1 MIFEYRFL
9 AGSVLVASSFPVI
22 RITTTNLEPD
32 EAAELAAL
40 MSEIAV
46 GSTATCAG
54 RSSGRYLAP
63 MISRSRPN
71 IAAVARHPATSR
83 KSSSAA
89 APSARA
95 AEAWMTL

>member
-32 EAAELAAL
+32 EAAKLAAL

-46 GSTATCAG
+46 
-54 RSSGRYLAP
+54 
-63 MISRSRPN
+63 
-71 IAAVARHPATSR
+71 
-83 KSSSAA
+83 
-89 APSARA
+89 
-95 AEAWMTL
+95 